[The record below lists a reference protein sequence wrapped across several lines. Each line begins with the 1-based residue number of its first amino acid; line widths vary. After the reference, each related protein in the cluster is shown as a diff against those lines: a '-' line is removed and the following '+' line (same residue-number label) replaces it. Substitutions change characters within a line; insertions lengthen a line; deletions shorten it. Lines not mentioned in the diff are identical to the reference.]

1 MVLYWQSERRRW
13 SHPTSQKIRQG
24 VSVWVGWWRGC
35 IYRGESI
42 EGASHDVHFWWFV
55 TELKNKNGKLV
66 DRDEILHH
74 VLNDFLWIRSKQTHS

>member
-1 MVLYWQSERRRW
+1 MVLCWQSERRRW

-55 TELKNKNGKLV
+55 TVLKNKNGKL
-66 DRDEILHH
+66 DNQDEILHH
-74 VLNDFLWIRSKQTHS
+74 VLNDFCG